1 IDAIKADDLFRFGDR
16 LRDAKFKQ
24 RRGNALLRR
33 LRNHFIDPCH
43 GLFAKLF
50 QNFRDL
56 REDHACVRAPHIG
69 GIEPLQLIEY
79 LADRF
84 FVGADKSINVVLI
97 GRFGGGAHYSSPP
110 SPSRS
115 PPFSSSGVSVS
126 RLKIE
131 ALTVN
136 SAFSSS
142 RIRSISLS
150 ACSSVKPRISIIA
163 DSCDWI
169 GFPPVRTCAICA
181 CSRSSSGRPSL
192 NWMIGT

>member
-1 IDAIKADDLFRFGDR
+1 FRY
-16 LRDAKFKQ
+16 
-24 RRGNALLRR
+24 
-33 LRNHFIDPCH
+33 
-43 GLFAKLF
+43 
-50 QNFRDL
+50 L
-56 REDHACVRAPHIG
+56 REYRAYICGARIG

-79 LADRF
+79 PTDRLF
-84 FVGADKSINVVLI
+84 IGANKAINVVLI
-97 GRFGGGAHYSSPP
+97 RRFGGGAHYSSPP

-131 ALTVN
+131 ALTVS

-163 DSCDWI
+163 D
-169 GFPPVRTCAICA
+169 
-181 CSRSSSGRPSL
+181 
-192 NWMIGT
+192 